1 MKVKFVQ
8 LILNNYEKKME
19 DYDIDFF
26 LIKNL
31 ENQTKF
37 NLLELNLNKSDSLD
51 KKIESVIN
59 YLNENINS
67 QFDIVNNKEIKNEN
81 KIPENILANDPVDV
95 DYENICQFS
104 YEEYFIDFLDFNKY
118 LFAFYSFNKI
128 IFISKIKYNEIFK
141 VEQNGIRDIK
151 SCKKINDEKMLVFTD
166 NNIITINIRDNKDYI
181 NSDKI
186 ENKNLFNLI
195 FDMKIIL

>member
-1 MKVKFVQ
+1 MDEFKNTIKKILNEKDKLEQKINLVIKELKEKIEIINNLKHQVLESLKMKVKFVQ

-31 ENQTKF
+31 ENQIKF
-37 NLLELNLNKSDSLD
+37 NLLELNLNKNDSLD

-67 QFDIVNNKEIKNEN
+67 QFDIVNKKEIKNEN
-81 KIPENILANDPVDV
+81 KIPENILANDPIDV

-104 YEEYFIDFLDFNKY
+104 
-118 LFAFYSFNKI
+118 
-128 IFISKIKYNEIFK
+128 
-141 VEQNGIRDIK
+141 
-151 SCKKINDEKMLVFTD
+151 
-166 NNIITINIRDNKDYI
+166 
-181 NSDKI
+181 
-186 ENKNLFNLI
+186 
-195 FDMKIIL
+195 